1 MTDQTETAYE
11 AQNDEILRAAATPFR
26 VLLLEEAATLTA
38 GDRNKAYGPPVENM
52 QHIADVYNAITGQEI
67 TARDV
72 ALLHVATKLARLSF
86 NPNHRDSHVDGM
98 AYLGIAYE
106 CALAGKA

>member
-1 MTDQTETAYE
+1 MIDPTD
-11 AQNDEILRAAATPFR
+11 TPTR

-52 QHIADVYNAITGQEI
+52 QHIADIYNAITGQSI

-72 ALLHVATKLARLSF
+72 TTLHRATKLARAQF
-86 NPNHRDSHVDGM
+86 NPLHRDSYVDEM
-98 AYLGIAYE
+98 AYGGIAYE